1 MIYWSMAAARQLL
14 QKGSRVTQQSPS
26 CGFLCW
32 GRNALIDSRGSLHL
46 SITPSAA
53 SPSQSLSILPLRL
66 SCALQQ
72 GEAEGRV
79 SATFSATSLG
89 SPLQC
94 LRWTQWTFPA
104 FLACGQQ
111 QQTGP
116 EEHLSHV
123 KALWSLHH
131 QPLGP
136 SPRALLKNKMAG
148 APQERA
154 HRPVGRRARDPKGL
168 QDFRL
173 WLTHSI
179 SVIPPPMFMQI
190 FNYCQL
196 HS

>member
-79 SATFSATSLG
+79 SGNFFSHFPGQPIAMPKMDPVNISCISSLWTAAANRAWG
-89 SPLQC
+89 TPQPREGPL
-94 LRWTQWTFPA
+94 
-104 FLACGQQ
+104 
-111 QQTGP
+111 
-116 EEHLSHV
+116 E
-123 KALWSLHH
+123 
-131 QPLGP
+131 
-136 SPRALLKNKMAG
+136 
-148 APQERA
+148 
-154 HRPVGRRARDPKGL
+154 
-168 QDFRL
+168 
-173 WLTHSI
+173 
-179 SVIPPPMFMQI
+179 PPPPASRPQPQGAAEEQ
-190 FNYCQL
+190 NGGRT
-196 HS
+196 SGAGT